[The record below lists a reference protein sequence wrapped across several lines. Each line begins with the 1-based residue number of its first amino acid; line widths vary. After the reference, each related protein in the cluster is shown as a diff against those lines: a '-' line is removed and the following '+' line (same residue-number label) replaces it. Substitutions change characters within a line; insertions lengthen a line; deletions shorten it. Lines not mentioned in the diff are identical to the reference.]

1 MKIDVSALEDT
12 LKKLKKKDISLFNA
26 LQKKIIQIAE
36 LDKQT
41 IHHFKNLRKP
51 LNEFKRVH
59 IGSYVLMFKVEEDT
73 VIFDKFVHH
82 DEAYL

>member
-1 MKIDVSALEDT
+1 MKIDASALKST
-12 LKKLKKKDISLFNA
+12 LKKLKKKDLFLFKA

-41 IHHFKNLRKP
+41 INHFKNLKKP

-59 IGSYVLMFKVEEDT
+59 VGSYVLIFKVEENV
-73 VIFDKFVHH
+73 VIFDKFIHS
-82 DEAYL
+82 DKAYK